1 VREWAFED
9 DLFKE
14 RVRQMQYAK
23 VFPIMHIVNE
33 EGTML

>member
-23 VFPIMHIVNE
+23 VFPIVNE
-33 EGTML
+33 EGAML